1 MQSPSTSN
9 VQRTPGVQNV
19 QRTPVVQYVQRT
31 PGVQSTSNIFRT
43 PAGPNVQRTPGQNTS
58 YGFQTPNNQRSQEAT
73 QYSSQVIIRFTLF
86 VEIYYIYN

>member
-9 VQRTPGVQNV
+9 VQRTPGVQN
-19 QRTPVVQYVQRT
+19 VQRT